1 MDAVFYVAKKKT
13 LGGRSIPS
21 KSASRPRRPARAFV
35 KPRSG
40 GSRGAARSRR
50 GDKSEQQHLE
60 KIEKER
66 RELARI
72 VASVFSGAR
81 GDKDVKQEQ
90 MGYFLAR
97 SASAISNMES
107 TKTDFAL
114 PDAILWT
121 RALDS
126 DPRFLEETFERLM
139 FSVRQFYKRPRS

>member
-1 MDAVFYVAKKKT
+1 
-13 LGGRSIPS
+13 
-21 KSASRPRRPARAFV
+21 V

-66 RELARI
+66 RELAQI
-72 VASVFSGAR
+72 VASVFRSAR
-81 GDKDVKQEQ
+81 GDKDVKQAQ
-90 MGYFLAR
+90 MAYFLAR
-97 SASAISNMES
+97 SAAAISNMES
-107 TKTDFAL
+107 VRTDFAL

-126 DPRFLEETFERLM
+126 NPKFLEQTFERLM
-139 FSVRQFYKRPRS
+139 LSVRQFYERQRS

>member
-1 MDAVFYVAKKKT
+1 
-13 LGGRSIPS
+13 
-21 KSASRPRRPARAFV
+21 V

-60 KIEKER
+60 TIKEER
-66 RELARI
+66 DELAQI
-72 VASVFSGAR
+72 VASVFRGAR

-90 MGYFLAR
+90 MAYFLGR
-97 SASAISNMES
+97 SAAAISNMES
-107 TKTDFAL
+107 MRTDFAL

-139 FSVRQFYKRPRS
+139 FLLRQFYKRPRS